1 MEINVKHVTKHIK
14 KSPILNDVTI
24 SLHSGNIY
32 GLQGP
37 NGSGK
42 TMLMRLVSGLIRPS
56 TGEVWID
63 GKQLGKEMDFPSSV
77 GLLIENPSFLP
88 NYTGVKNLEL
98 LAKIQNRITITDICQ
113 VICDVGLNP
122 SDKRKYGK
130 YSLGMKQRL
139 GIAAAI
145 MEKPEL
151 LLLDEPT
158 NALDDDGKKKI
169 CSLIC
174 RERDRGALVIM
185 TCHDA
190 NILEQVSDEIFTLYE
205 GRVEKKVS
213 S

>member
-122 SDKRKYGK
+122 TDKRKYGK

-145 MEKPEL
+145 MERPEL

-158 NALDDDGKKKI
+158 NALDDDGIKKI

-205 GRVEKKVS
+205 GRVEKKV
-213 S
+213 

>member
-145 MEKPEL
+145 MERPEL

-158 NALDDDGKKKI
+158 NALDDDGIKKM

-190 NILEQVSDEIFTLYE
+190 NILEHVSDEIFTLYE
-205 GRVEKKVS
+205 GRVEKKV
-213 S
+213 

>member
-122 SDKRKYGK
+122 ADKRKYGK

-145 MEKPEL
+145 MEQPEL

-158 NALDDDGKKKI
+158 NALDDDGIKKI

-205 GRVEKKVS
+205 GRVEKKV
-213 S
+213 

>member
-122 SDKRKYGK
+122 ADKRKYGK

-145 MEKPEL
+145 MEQPEL

-158 NALDDDGKKKI
+158 NALDDDGIKKI

>member
-122 SDKRKYGK
+122 ADKRKYGK

-139 GIAAAI
+139 GIAATI
-145 MEKPEL
+145 MERPEL

-158 NALDDDGKKKI
+158 NALDDDGIKKM
-169 CSLIC
+169 CSLIY

-190 NILEQVSDEIFTLYE
+190 NILEHVSDEIFTLYE
-205 GRVEKKVS
+205 GRVEKKV
-213 S
+213 

>member
-113 VICDVGLNP
+113 VFCDVGLNP
-122 SDKRKYGK
+122 TDKRKYGK

-145 MEKPEL
+145 MEQPEL

-158 NALDDDGKKKI
+158 NALDDDGIKKI

-205 GRVEKKVS
+205 GRVEKKV
-213 S
+213 

>member
-14 KSPILNDVTI
+14 KSLILNDVTI
-24 SLHSGNIY
+24 SLRSGNIY

-56 TGEVWID
+56 MGEVWID

-77 GLLIENPSFLP
+77 GLLIENPGFLP

-122 SDKRKYGK
+122 VDKRKYGK

-145 MEKPEL
+145 MEQPEL

-158 NALDDDGKKKI
+158 NALDDEGIKKI

-190 NILEQVSDEIFTLYE
+190 NILEQVSDEVFALHE

>member
-122 SDKRKYGK
+122 ADKRKYGK

-139 GIAAAI
+139 GIAATI
-145 MEKPEL
+145 MERPEL

-158 NALDDDGKKKI
+158 NALDDDGIKKM

-190 NILEQVSDEIFTLYE
+190 NILEHVSDEIFTLYE
-205 GRVEKKVS
+205 GLVEKKV
-213 S
+213 

>member
-14 KSPILNDVTI
+14 KSPILNDATI

-158 NALDDDGKKKI
+158 NALDDDGIKKI

>member
-98 LAKIQNRITITDICQ
+98 LAKIQNGITITDICQ
-113 VICDVGLNP
+113 AICDVGLNP

-158 NALDDDGKKKI
+158 NALDDDGIKKI

>member
-122 SDKRKYGK
+122 ADKRKYGK

-145 MEKPEL
+145 MEQPEL

-158 NALDDDGKKKI
+158 NALDDDGIKKM

-190 NILEQVSDEIFTLYE
+190 NILEHVSDEIFTLYE
-205 GRVEKKVS
+205 GRVEKKV
-213 S
+213 

>member
-122 SDKRKYGK
+122 TDKRKYGK

-145 MEKPEL
+145 MEQPEL

-158 NALDDDGKKKI
+158 NALDDDGIKKI

>member
-145 MEKPEL
+145 MEQPEL

-158 NALDDDGKKKI
+158 NALDDDGIKKI

>member
-122 SDKRKYGK
+122 ADKRKYGK

-145 MEKPEL
+145 MERPEL

-158 NALDDDGKKKI
+158 NALDDDGIKKI

>member
-56 TGEVWID
+56 MGEVWID

-145 MEKPEL
+145 MEQPEL

-158 NALDDDGKKKI
+158 NALDDDGIKKI

>member
-24 SLHSGNIY
+24 SLYSGNIY

-63 GKQLGKEMDFPSSV
+63 GKQLGKEMDFPPSV

-98 LAKIQNRITITDICQ
+98 LAKIQNRITIIDICQ

-151 LLLDEPT
+151 
-158 NALDDDGKKKI
+158 
-169 CSLIC
+169 
-174 RERDRGALVIM
+174 
-185 TCHDA
+185 
-190 NILEQVSDEIFTLYE
+190 
-205 GRVEKKVS
+205 
-213 S
+213 